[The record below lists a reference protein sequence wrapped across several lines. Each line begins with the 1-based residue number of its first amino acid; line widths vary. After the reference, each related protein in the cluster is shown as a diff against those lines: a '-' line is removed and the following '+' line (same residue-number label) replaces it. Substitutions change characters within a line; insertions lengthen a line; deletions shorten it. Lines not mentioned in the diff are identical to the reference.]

1 MPQLISATLTEDAY
15 KVYCEWKK
23 NRTASHKISMA
34 MTQLRSIDELNQA
47 LMTQTNI
54 LKARWKF
61 LEKNLEYLMTEGGY
75 DAEKILDFATK
86 DDSLYYRSD
95 IV

>member
-34 MTQLRSIDELNQA
+34 MTQLRNIQELNAA

-61 LEKNLEYLMTEGGY
+61 LEENLEYLIKEGGY
-75 DAEKILDFATK
+75 DAKKIIDLAK
-86 DDSLYYRSD
+86 KNDSLYYRSD
-95 IV
+95 I